1 MIYFVAAVAGIAGIL
16 FGFDEGVIAGALH
29 LLRAHFHISPLDE
42 GLMTAAVPFGALFGA
57 LAAGPSSERYGRRAV
72 LLASAVLFIIGA
84 MLSGLATAVWMLSL
98 ARLCLGVAVGMAAM
112 VAPLY
117 ISESAPT
124 AIRGMLVSIYQLAI
138 TLGILGAYVV
148 NFAMGEAWR
157 SMFMLG
163 AVPGLALL
171 LGMLVLRD
179 TPRWLILKGRRSQ
192 AQSALARLRGT
203 SPGDPAIESELQ
215 AIGQAAQG
223 EAGHA
228 AKWSD
233 LLAPRVRPAL
243 IVGMGLFLLQQLSGI
258 NAVIYYAPTI
268 FKEAGFDSNATQ
280 ILATIGIGV
289 VNVGMTLVG
298 MALIDRIGRRKLLY
312 IGFAGTALS
321 LGMIALGAATEA
333 RSLDLLAGIGLMVYI
348 AAFAASIG
356 PLPWVM
362 MSEIFPLHVR
372 GLGMSITSLANWGFN
387 FLVVFS
393 FPVLVSSIGLG
404 GVFTIYALVC
414 VAGLLFTAR
423 LVPETSGMSLEDI
436 ERHLM
441 SGRPFR
447 QLGAAGAP
455 RPAGADAPDV
465 PYDAARHAALVDALI
480 VLSPYRSSLQ
490 PMAADIARIARDNRQ
505 IRAALHVVSVRCDFG
520 RSGRLRRADLGAEA
534 DALLSFLDHIYY
546 ASPKFLGS
554 VKEWP
559 LGEKRG

>member
-29 LLRAHFHISPLDE
+29 LLRAHFDISPLDE

-57 LAAGPSSERYGRRAV
+57 LAAGPSSERYGRRAI
-72 LLASAVLFIIGA
+72 LLFAAVLFIVGA

-179 TPRWLILKGRRSQ
+179 TPRWLSLKGRRDE
-192 AQSALARLRGT
+192 ARTVLAKLRGVAQ
-203 SPGDPAIESELQ
+203 GDPAIAAELQ
-215 AIGQAAQG
+215 AIDQAAHS
-223 EAGHA
+223 EASHT

-268 FKEAGFDSNATQ
+268 FKEAGFDSHATQ

-312 IGFAGTALS
+312 IGFVGTALS
-321 LGMIALGAATEA
+321 LGMIALGAATGSQ
-333 RSLDLLAGIGLMVYI
+333 SLDVLAGIGLVVYI

-362 MSEIFPLHVR
+362 MAEIFPLHVR
-372 GLGMSITSLANWGFN
+372 GLGMSITSLANWAFN

-414 VAGLLFTAR
+414 VAGLLFTSR
-423 LVPETSGMSLEDI
+423 LVPETSGVSLEEI

-455 RPAGADAPDV
+455 RLAADV
-465 PYDAARHAALVDALI
+465 PDGPYDTEQHAALVDALI
-480 VLSPYRSSLQ
+480 LLSPYRSSLQ
-490 PMAADIARIARDNRQ
+490 PMAADIARIAHDNRQ
-505 IRAALHVVSVRCDFG
+505 IRAALHVVSERCDFG
-520 RSGRLRRADLGAEA
+520 GSGRLRRADLGAEA
-534 DALLSFLDHIYY
+534 DALFSFLDHIYY